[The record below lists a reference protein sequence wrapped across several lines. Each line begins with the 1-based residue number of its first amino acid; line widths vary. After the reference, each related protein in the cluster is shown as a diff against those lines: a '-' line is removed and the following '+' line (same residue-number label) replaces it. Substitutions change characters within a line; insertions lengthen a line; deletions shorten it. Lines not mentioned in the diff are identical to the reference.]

1 LDAGLGVLV
10 ASRPGYGRTAAA
22 AGPSTPEFVG
32 RLAGLCRQLGVLE
45 TVAVGI
51 SLGARSAMT
60 LAAFYPDLVSR
71 VVLMC
76 PTSFRRW
83 PGGARARGAARLMFN
98 PMSERV
104 TWGVVHRGLRRN
116 PDRFLP
122 VAMSSLSTLAPEEV
136 VERLGTDH
144 DEAIDFLL
152 NCQARQGFMLD
163 LRRPTDISADVRQ
176 PTLLLA
182 THLDGSVGLEHPEHL
197 AATLPDARLV
207 DVGTPSHLLW
217 LGEGSERTRQEVQ
230 TFLRS

>member
-1 LDAGLGVLV
+1 
-10 ASRPGYGRTAAA
+10 
-22 AGPSTPEFVG
+22 
-32 RLAGLCRQLGVLE
+32 
-45 TVAVGI
+45 
-51 SLGARSAMT
+51 
-60 LAAFYPDLVSR
+60 
-71 VVLMC
+71 
-76 PTSFRRW
+76 
-83 PGGARARGAARLMFN
+83 
-98 PMSERV
+98 MS
-104 TWGVVHRGLRRN
+104 G
-116 PDRFLP
+116 
-122 VAMSSLSTLAPEEV
+122 LSTLAPEEV

-230 TFLRS
+230 TFLGS